1 MQLIVFSPRRRRGEN
16 TPEIQRTEAPA
27 MVCNVISLGLNG
39 VSGYPIAAECA
50 LSGGLPAFDVVGLP
64 DAAVK
69 EARERVR
76 SAIKS
81 SGFDFPVSR
90 ITVNLAPADRR
101 KAGTVYDLPIL
112 VGILCAGRQ
121 LPLDRERDSAF
132 LGELSLDGRL
142 RAVSGVLPMAL
153 AARRAGIRRLFVPAD
168 NAPEATL
175 ADGLEVYPVH
185 DVAELA
191 GHLTGDR
198 PIAPAPPWRGE
209 AAQTIG
215 PDFSEVKGQEQTK
228 RALEVAA
235 AGGHHVLMSGSPGS
249 GKSMMARRLPSI
261 LPDLTKA
268 EALACTEIYSV
279 MGLTSREHPM
289 VLQRPFRAPH
299 HTISSAGMAGG
310 GFAPRPGEISLAHNG
325 VLFLDEL
332 PEFPPD
338 VLEVLRQP
346 LEDGQTQIS
355 RVSGSV
361 TYPSRFMLVCA
372 MNPCRCGWYGHPSGR
387 CTCTAQSVRR
397 YLSRL
402 SGPMLDRIDIC
413 VDVPALDYDELSGAS
428 APAEPSEAIR
438 RRVNAARALQTA
450 RYGPDG
456 PACNARMGP
465 KELRTYCKL
474 DEPCR
479 QLIRGAY
486 DRLGLTARGYD
497 RILRVA
503 RTIADLDAAEDIAV
517 HHLAEALQYRP
528 PEHLRA

>member
-1 MQLIVFSPRRRRGEN
+1 
-16 TPEIQRTEAPA
+16 
-27 MVCNVISLGLNG
+27 MVCNVISLGLYG
-39 VSGYPIAAECA
+39 VTGYPVTAECA

-76 SAIKS
+76 SAIRS

-90 ITVNLAPADRR
+90 ITINLAPADRR

-112 VGILCAGRQ
+112 VGILAAGGQ
-121 LPLDRERDSAF
+121 LPLKQERDSAF

-142 RAVSGVLPMAL
+142 RPVSGILPMAL
-153 AARRAGIRRLFVPAD
+153 AAGRGGIKRLFVPAD

-175 ADGLEVYPVH
+175 ADGLEVIPVRT
-185 DVAELA
+185 VEELA
-191 GHLTGDR
+191 AHLTGET
-198 PIAPAPPWRGE
+198 PISPAPVWQEVQAPARGL
-209 AAQTIG
+209 
-215 PDFSEVKGQEQTK
+215 DFSDVKGQEHTK
-228 RALEVAA
+228 RALEIAA

-249 GKSMMARRLPSI
+249 GKSMMAKRLPSI
-261 LPDLTKA
+261 LPDLTRA

-279 MGLTSREHPM
+279 MGLTTKEHPM
-289 VLQRPFRAPH
+289 VRRRPFRAPH
-299 HTISSAGMAGG
+299 HTISAAGMTGG
-310 GFAPRPGEISLAHNG
+310 GSTPRPGEISLAHNG

-332 PEFPPD
+332 PEFHSD

-387 CTCTAQSVRR
+387 CTCTEQSVRR

-428 APAEPSEAIR
+428 APAETSEAIR
-438 RRVNAARALQTA
+438 ARVNAAPAVQTA

-456 PACNARMGP
+456 PACNAQMGP
-465 KELRTYCKL
+465 KELRVYCKL
-474 DEPCR
+474 DQPCQ

-503 RTIADLDAAEDIAV
+503 RTIADLDGEEDIAV

>member
-1 MQLIVFSPRRRRGEN
+1 
-16 TPEIQRTEAPA
+16 
-27 MVCNVISLGLNG
+27 MVCNVISLGLHG
-39 VSGYPIAAECA
+39 VTGYPVTAECA

-112 VGILCAGRQ
+112 VGILCAGGQ
-121 LPLDRERDSAF
+121 LPLKKEQDSAF

-142 RAVSGVLPMAL
+142 RPVSGVLPMAL
-153 AARRAGIRRLFVPAD
+153 AAKRAGIRRLFVPAD

-175 ADGLEVYPVH
+175 ADGLAVFPVH
-185 DVAELA
+185 TVEELA
-191 GHLTGDR
+191 DHLTGDK
-198 PIAPAPPWRGE
+198 PIVPATVWQEEAVPPN
-209 AAQTIG
+209 G
-215 PDFSEVKGQEQTK
+215 PDFSEVKGQEHTK

-249 GKSMMARRLPSI
+249 GKSMMAKRLPSI
-261 LPDLTKA
+261 LPDLTRA

-289 VLQRPFRAPH
+289 VCRRPFRAPH
-299 HTISSAGMAGG
+299 HTISAAGMTGG
-310 GFAPRPGEISLAHNG
+310 GSTPRPGEISLAHNG

-332 PEFPPD
+332 PEFHSD

-372 MNPCRCGWYGHPSGR
+372 MNPCKCGWYGHPDRR
-387 CTCTAQSVRR
+387 CTCTEQSVRR

-413 VDVPALDYDELSGAS
+413 VDVPALGYDELTGAS
-428 APAEPSEAIR
+428 APAETSEAIR
-438 RRVNAARALQTA
+438 QRVNAARAVQTA

-456 PACNARMGP
+456 PACNAQMGP
-465 KELRTYCKL
+465 KELREYCKL

-503 RTIADLDAAEDIAV
+503 RTIADLDGAEDIAV

-528 PEHLRA
+528 PEHLKA

>member
-1 MQLIVFSPRRRRGEN
+1 
-16 TPEIQRTEAPA
+16 
-27 MVCNVISLGLNG
+27 MVCNVTSLGLNG
-39 VSGYPIAAECA
+39 VTGYPVAAECA

-64 DAAVK
+64 DASVK

-76 SAIKS
+76 SAVKS

-101 KAGTVYDLPIL
+101 KGGTVYDLPIL
-112 VGILCAGRQ
+112 VGILAAGGQ
-121 LPLDRERDSAF
+121 LSLKGERDSAF

-142 RAVSGVLPMAL
+142 RPVSGVLPMAL
-153 AARRAGIRRLFVPAD
+153 AARRSGVARLFVPAD

-175 ADGLEVYPVH
+175 ADGLEVLPLRTVR
-185 DVAELA
+185 ELA
-191 GHLTGDR
+191 DHLTGERPISPVPPWQPADR
-198 PIAPAPPWRGE
+198 PV
-209 AAQTIG
+209 QG
-215 PDFSEVKGQEQTK
+215 PDFAEVKGQEHAK

-249 GKSMMARRLPSI
+249 GKSMMAKRLPGI
-261 LPDLTKA
+261 LPDLTRA
-268 EALACTEIYSV
+268 EALASTEIYSV
-279 MGLTSREHPM
+279 MGLTSRERPM
-289 VLQRPFRAPH
+289 VTRRPFRSPH
-299 HTISSAGMAGG
+299 HTISAAGMAGG
-310 GFAPRPGEISLAHNG
+310 GSSPRPGEISLAHNG

-332 PEFPPD
+332 PEFSSD

-346 LEDGQTQIS
+346 LEDGQTQVS

-372 MNPCRCGWYGHPSGR
+372 MNPCKCGWYGHPSGR
-387 CTCTAQSVRR
+387 CACTEQAVRR

-413 VDVPALDYDELSGAS
+413 VDVPSLDYDELSGNTPPAVSS
-428 APAEPSEAIR
+428 ADIR
-438 RRVNAARALQTA
+438 ARVNAARAVQTA

-456 PACNARMGP
+456 PACNAQMGP
-465 KELRTYCKL
+465 RELRTHCRL
-474 DEPCR
+474 DQDCQ

-503 RTIADLDAAEDIAV
+503 RTIADLDGAEDIAV

-528 PEHLRA
+528 PEHLRT

>member
-1 MQLIVFSPRRRRGEN
+1 
-16 TPEIQRTEAPA
+16 
-27 MVCNVISLGLNG
+27 MVCNVISLGLYG
-39 VSGYPIAAECA
+39 VTGYPVTAECA

-76 SAIKS
+76 SAIRS

-90 ITVNLAPADRR
+90 ITINLAPADRR

-112 VGILCAGRQ
+112 VGILAAGGQ
-121 LPLDRERDSAF
+121 LPLKQERDSAF

-142 RAVSGVLPMAL
+142 RPVSGILPMAL
-153 AARRAGIRRLFVPAD
+153 AAGRGGIKRLFVPAD

-175 ADGLEVYPVH
+175 ADGLEVIPVRT
-185 DVAELA
+185 VEELA
-191 GHLTGDR
+191 AHLTGET
-198 PIAPAPPWRGE
+198 PISPAPVWQEVQAPARGL
-209 AAQTIG
+209 
-215 PDFSEVKGQEQTK
+215 DFSDVKGQEHTK
-228 RALEVAA
+228 RALEIAA

-249 GKSMMARRLPSI
+249 GKSMMAKRLPSI
-261 LPDLTKA
+261 LPDLTRA

-279 MGLTSREHPM
+279 MGLTTKEHPM
-289 VLQRPFRAPH
+289 VRRRPFRAPH
-299 HTISSAGMAGG
+299 HTISAAGMTGG
-310 GFAPRPGEISLAHNG
+310 GSTPRPGQISLAHNG

-332 PEFPPD
+332 PEFHSD

-387 CTCTAQSVRR
+387 CTCTEQSVRR

-428 APAEPSEAIR
+428 APAETSEAIR
-438 RRVNAARALQTA
+438 ARVNAARAVQTA

-456 PACNARMGP
+456 PACNAQMGP
-465 KELRTYCKL
+465 KELRVYCKL
-474 DEPCR
+474 DQPCQ

-503 RTIADLDAAEDIAV
+503 RTIADLDGEEDIAV

>member
-1 MQLIVFSPRRRRGEN
+1 
-16 TPEIQRTEAPA
+16 
-27 MVCNVISLGLNG
+27 MVCNVISLGLYG
-39 VSGYPIAAECA
+39 VTGYPVTAECA

-76 SAIKS
+76 SAIRS

-90 ITVNLAPADRR
+90 ITINLAPADRR

-112 VGILCAGRQ
+112 VGILAAGGQ
-121 LPLDRERDSAF
+121 LPLKQERDSAF

-142 RAVSGVLPMAL
+142 RPVSGILPMAL
-153 AARRAGIRRLFVPAD
+153 AAGRGGIKRLFVPAD

-175 ADGLEVYPVH
+175 ADGLEVIPVRT
-185 DVAELA
+185 VEELA
-191 GHLTGDR
+191 AHLTGET
-198 PIAPAPPWRGE
+198 PISPAPVWQEVQAPARGL
-209 AAQTIG
+209 
-215 PDFSEVKGQEQTK
+215 DFSDVKGQEHTK
-228 RALEVAA
+228 RALEIAA

-249 GKSMMARRLPSI
+249 GKSMMAKRLPSI
-261 LPDLTKA
+261 LPDLTRA

-279 MGLTSREHPM
+279 MGLTTKEHPM
-289 VLQRPFRAPH
+289 VRRRPFRAPH
-299 HTISSAGMAGG
+299 HTISAAGMTGG
-310 GFAPRPGEISLAHNG
+310 GSTPRPGEISLAHNG

-332 PEFPPD
+332 PEFHSD

-387 CTCTAQSVRR
+387 CTCTEQSVRR

-413 VDVPALDYDELSGAS
+413 VDVPSLDYDELSGAS
-428 APAEPSEAIR
+428 APAEMSEAIR
-438 RRVNAARALQTA
+438 ARVNAARAVQTA

-456 PACNARMGP
+456 PACNAQMGP
-465 KELRTYCKL
+465 KELRVYCKL
-474 DEPCR
+474 DQPCQ

-503 RTIADLDAAEDIAV
+503 RTIADLDGEEDIAV

>member
-1 MQLIVFSPRRRRGEN
+1 
-16 TPEIQRTEAPA
+16 
-27 MVCNVISLGLNG
+27 MVCNVTSLGLNG
-39 VSGYPIAAECA
+39 VTGYPVAAECA

-76 SAIKS
+76 SAVKS

-101 KAGTVYDLPIL
+101 KGGTVYDLPIL
-112 VGILCAGRQ
+112 VGILAAGGQ
-121 LPLDRERDSAF
+121 LSLKGERDSAF

-142 RAVSGVLPMAL
+142 RPVSGVLPMAL
-153 AARRAGIRRLFVPAD
+153 AARRSGVARLFVPAD

-175 ADGLEVYPVH
+175 ADGLEVLPLRTVR
-185 DVAELA
+185 ELA
-191 GHLTGDR
+191 DHLTGER
-198 PIAPAPPWRGE
+198 PISPAPPWQPADRPI
-209 AAQTIG
+209 QG
-215 PDFSEVKGQEQTK
+215 PDFAEVKGQEHAK

-249 GKSMMARRLPSI
+249 GKSMMAKRLPGI
-261 LPDLTKA
+261 LPDLTRA

-279 MGLTSREHPM
+279 MGLTSRERPM
-289 VLQRPFRAPH
+289 VTRRPFRSPH
-299 HTISSAGMAGG
+299 HTISAAGMAGG
-310 GFAPRPGEISLAHNG
+310 GSSPRPGEISLAHNG

-332 PEFPPD
+332 PEFSSD

-372 MNPCRCGWYGHPSGR
+372 MNPCKCGWYGHPSGR
-387 CTCTAQSVRR
+387 CACTEQAVRR

-413 VDVPALDYDELSGAS
+413 VDVPSLDYDELSGNTP
-428 APAEPSEAIR
+428 PAESSADIR
-438 RRVNAARALQTA
+438 ARVNAARAVQTT

-456 PACNARMGP
+456 PACNAQMGP
-465 KELRTYCKL
+465 RELRAHCRL
-474 DEPCR
+474 DQDCQ

-503 RTIADLDAAEDIAV
+503 RTIADLDGAEDIAV

-528 PEHLRA
+528 PEHLRT

>member
-1 MQLIVFSPRRRRGEN
+1 
-16 TPEIQRTEAPA
+16 
-27 MVCNVISLGLNG
+27 MVCNVISLGLHG
-39 VSGYPIAAECA
+39 VTGYPVTAECA

-112 VGILCAGRQ
+112 VGVLAADKQ
-121 LPLDRERDSAF
+121 LSLKQEQDSAF

-142 RAVSGVLPMAL
+142 RPVSGVLPMAL
-153 AARRAGIRRLFVPAD
+153 AAKRAGIRRLFVPAD

-175 ADGLEVYPVH
+175 ADGLEVYPVR
-185 DVAELA
+185 DIIELA
-191 GHLTGDR
+191 DHLTGDK
-198 PIAPAPPWRGE
+198 PIAPAPAWRE
-209 AAQTIG
+209 DAAQPHG
-215 PDFSEVKGQEQTK
+215 PDFSEVKGQEHTK

-249 GKSMMARRLPSI
+249 GKSMMAKRLPSI
-261 LPDLTKA
+261 LPDLTRT

-289 VLQRPFRAPH
+289 VRRRPFRAPH
-299 HTISSAGMAGG
+299 HTISAAGMTGG
-310 GFAPRPGEISLAHNG
+310 GPSPRPGEISLAHNG

-332 PEFPPD
+332 PEFHSD

-372 MNPCRCGWYGHPSGR
+372 MNPCKCGWYGHPSGR
-387 CTCTAQSVRR
+387 CTCTEQSVRR

-428 APAEPSEAIR
+428 ASAETSEVIR
-438 RRVNAARALQTA
+438 NRVNAARSVQTA

-456 PACNARMGP
+456 PACNAQMGP
-465 KELRTYCKL
+465 KELRAYCKL

-503 RTIADLDAAEDIAV
+503 RTIADLDGAEDIAV

-528 PEHLRA
+528 PEHLKG